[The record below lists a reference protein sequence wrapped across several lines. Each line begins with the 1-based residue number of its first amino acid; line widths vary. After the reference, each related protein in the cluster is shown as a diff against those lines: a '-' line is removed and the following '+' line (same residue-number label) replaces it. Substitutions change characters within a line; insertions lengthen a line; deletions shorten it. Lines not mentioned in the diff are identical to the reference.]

1 MFGYIYC
8 ANFSKI
14 YSSETGY
21 TTTFPVALPVSRKW
35 WFGGRRCEGGAES
48 GGCGGA
54 QQSFHYRP
62 VSERVVS

>member
-21 TTTFPVALPVSRKW
+21 TTTFPVALPVSSCV
-35 WFGGRRCEGGAES
+35 FVCMIVDS
-48 GGCGGA
+48 GMKRIPEL
-54 QQSFHYRP
+54 FLFFTFK
-62 VSERVVS
+62 